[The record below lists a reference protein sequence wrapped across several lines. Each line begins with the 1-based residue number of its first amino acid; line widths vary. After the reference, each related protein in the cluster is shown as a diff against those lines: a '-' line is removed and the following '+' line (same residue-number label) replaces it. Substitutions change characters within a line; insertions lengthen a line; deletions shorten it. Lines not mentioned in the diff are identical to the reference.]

1 VGGETSYAANLSPS
15 TYRPSN
21 NESGNRTV
29 NLQVSVR
36 VRPMSERDFLESE
49 GVEVVKVVNSSMI
62 VVLDKDAASRDVL
75 RMNRTREK
83 RYTFDNAL
91 GEQCTTREV
100 YEISTQHLVD
110 GVMDGENATVFAY
123 GATGTGKT
131 HTMIGNPADPGIMV
145 LTLIDLFRHMETR
158 QMDSRFTVKMS
169 YLEIYN
175 ELIKDLIEP
184 GPEALE
190 LREDPVKG
198 SSVSG
203 LSVRTVKNSGEVMD
217 LLRRGNKHRTSE
229 HTGANAVSSRSH
241 AVLQVWVEQKDR
253 TVDVQEQVKIGKL
266 SLIDLAGSERASRT
280 NNRGLRMIEGA
291 NINRSL
297 LSLGNCINALGE
309 KKGLSFVPYRDS
321 KLTRLLKDS
330 LGGNCRTSMIA
341 TISPSV
347 SNFEESVN
355 TLKYANRAKNIKT
368 KVTANIETVSHHI
381 AKYLDIISELRA
393 EIAELKVTGDRAR
406 ALPVPAPPPP
416 PPPPRAQP
424 QVESRVP
431 QAAADQSGEKA
442 EMESLRKKINANFAA
457 RMAIRRE
464 VLQLDES
471 ESRARMEV
479 ERVQNLVHIVGSRA
493 PGSTILRGDASM
505 GLPQLR
511 AELSALN
518 EQVIADME
526 AREQCRHRL
535 QGYDEEAKVLLM
547 EISNKITSPE
557 RRRLMELEFQMHLTE
572 LENMELEEHNNLHD
586 EMMRDREHQLAR
598 MEAHIRLQ
606 SSVIEAQTRIL
617 SQSSAGGGPRDEA
630 LAELLKQLVSDRE
643 SLAAEH
649 GLAWSRLSTPA
660 DFNESR
666 RNSGHDASA
675 GPSDEGPPAQPPAAA
690 QAPHQPTPAASRAP
704 GQVSHTGV
712 QSRPAS
718 RPVSRSQPSRPLA
731 SRERHRAPSALHDV
745 GPAGSPDAARY
756 QSARARGKP
765 RSLNPQL
772 AKVYGVGDPAPPRK
786 RPPSNAPAQHKAVH
800 LTPASNLVL
809 VGHNGR

>member
-1 VGGETSYAANLSPS
+1 
-15 TYRPSN
+15 
-21 NESGNRTV
+21 
-29 NLQVSVR
+29 
-36 VRPMSERDFLESE
+36 MSERDFVESE

-91 GEQCTTREV
+91 GETCTTREV

-131 HTMIGNPADPGIMV
+131 HTMIGYPGDPGIMV

-158 QMDSRFTVKMS
+158 KMDSRFTVKMS

-190 LREDPVKG
+190 LREDPVRG

-229 HTGANAVSSRSH
+229 HTGANEVSSRSH

-253 TVDVQEQVKIGKL
+253 TVDIQEQVRIGKL

-393 EIAELKVTGDRAR
+393 EIAELRVGSRAR
-406 ALPVPAPPPP
+406 TLPPPP
-416 PPPPRAQP
+416 PPPPPPPQRAP
-424 QVESRVP
+424 AEGAKGAPGATAKGPPS
-431 QAAADQSGEKA
+431 DEEKG
-442 EMESLRKKINANFAA
+442 EMERLRQKINANFNA

-493 PGSTILRGDASM
+493 PGSTILRNDASM

-518 EQVIADME
+518 DQVIADME

-535 QGYDEEAKVLLM
+535 QGFDEEAKVLLM
-547 EISNKITSPE
+547 GISTRIASPE

-586 EMMRDREHQLAR
+586 EMMRERENQVAR

-606 SSVIEAQTRIL
+606 SSVIEAQTKIL
-617 SQSSAGGGPRDEA
+617 QSSGASDEG
-630 LAELLKQLVSDRE
+630 LAELLKQLLADRE
-643 SLAAEH
+643 LLAAEH
-649 GLAWSRLSTPA
+649 GVAWSRLSTPA
-660 DFNESR
+660 EISTGTGGGLESR
-666 RNSGHDASA
+666 RNSGHDVGPSDSPVEAQPQAQAQVRPQAQAQVQAQAQARMPGQVTHTSAAASA
-675 GPSDEGPPAQPPAAA
+675 GG
-690 QAPHQPTPAASRAP
+690 
-704 GQVSHTGV
+704 
-712 QSRPAS
+712 AS
-718 RPVSRSQPSRPLA
+718 RPTSRVSVRQP
-731 SRERHRAPSALHDV
+731 SRERHRRLPPERDPTLHDV
-745 GPAGSPDAARY
+745 GPAGSPDAARFR
-756 QSARARGKP
+756 SARARGKT
-765 RSLNPQL
+765 RELNPQL

-786 RPPSNAPAQHKAVH
+786 RPPGSASTHKAVH
-800 LTPASNLVL
+800 LAPSSNLVL
-809 VGHNGR
+809 VGRNGL